1 LSYSISSIGI
11 NSNLYLYDGGHHLA
25 NETDLEFTMPKQR
38 VEVKEEENEKGEGGE
53 RGRRTER
60 DTD

>member
-1 LSYSISSIGI
+1 M
-11 NSNLYLYDGGHHLA
+11 
-25 NETDLEFTMPKQR
+25 TKQR

-53 RGRRTER
+53 RGRRTEI